1 MLMTIEKLGLTTK
14 ALQIVTEKPRL
25 WEYRLFAQV
34 IIDEIETVK
43 RLFQRGHNVQTVI
56 PDKISTLPDL
66 LEWLSKK
73 NKEILVILNQLTE
86 LVNSNNDEIS
96 KMSGNVEGIVGYSRK
111 IIVFYYQAIAWSQI
125 VQNTPVDTQY
135 EEVRREMDALSK
147 GITTSIEHFGHELLK
162 QIDDAINS
170 PSTGKPRTLTI
181 TLEVEISTDRIHSAL
196 ERLTQETEY
205 TIDDIDLMTGQEF
218 ENFIAELFSRLG
230 YETEVTK
237 ASRDQGIDVVAS
249 KNGVKIGIQTKC
261 YSGTIGNRAI
271 QEAVAGKNYYRLDKA
286 MVITNNYFTE
296 SAQQLAR
303 ANSIVLWDRNTLKE
317 KINNNFNS
325 NSD

>member
-1 MLMTIEKLGLTTK
+1 MTIEKLGLTTK

-34 IIDEIETVK
+34 IIDEIETVN
-43 RLFQRGHNVQTVI
+43 RLFQRGHNAQTVI
-56 PDKISTLPDL
+56 PDKISALPDL
-66 LEWLSKK
+66 IDWLSKK
-73 NKEILVILNQLTE
+73 NKEILVILNQLTD
-86 LVNSNNDEIS
+86 LVNSNTYEIS
-96 KMSGNVEGIVGYSRK
+96 SMSENIGGIVEYSRK
-111 IIVFYYQAIAWSQI
+111 IVVFYYQAIAWSQI
-125 VQNTPVDTQY
+125 VQNTPVDSRY
-135 EEVRREMDALSK
+135 EEIRREIDALSK
-147 GITTSIEHFGHELLK
+147 GISTSIEQFGHGLLK
-162 QIDDAINS
+162 QINDAINS

-196 ERLTQETEY
+196 ERLTQEGEY

-237 ASRDQGIDVVAS
+237 ASGDQGIDVIAS

-286 MVITNNYFTE
+286 MVITNNHFTE

-317 KINNNFNS
+317 KINNTFNS
-325 NSD
+325 NPD